1 MEFQK
6 PGSLE
11 IKNFSNAEFLE
22 ILEKKNNS
30 SNHKYFEFGNC
41 IWSFIP
47 IILSVFFVS
56 KSFLFTKACEV
67 LGDDNHR
74 F

>member
-22 ILEKKNNS
+22 ILEKKIIPVITNILNLATVFDLL
-30 SNHKYFEFGNC
+30 YLL
-41 IWSFIP
+41 SFQYS
-47 IILSVFFVS
+47 LFQSHFFLLKPVR
-56 KSFLFTKACEV
+56 C
-67 LGDDNHR
+67 
-74 F
+74 